1 MRPPATVRRPRA
13 GVAASIAASQW
24 RSLVALLGMGLCAAC
39 APFTG
44 DLGRPAPSIWNDT
57 ILPGIGHV
65 SALARGEDVSAFR
78 FTDDEEELRA
88 RAWRYVMP
96 AHERSWFH
104 REVQE
109 LARTRIIP
117 VSWQSTE
124 ERDYFAALV
133 GGTFRSEH
141 SRYRRLC
148 EDALA
153 DAALIK
159 PFRAVAGRVA
169 SADVARMKTAAL
181 SPAVTPPSP
190 ENAAARVAENE
201 GMVAWVRERL
211 RYRLA
216 SYRHALDNLVVE
228 MPSREAVM
236 AERCV
241 MILES
246 EMRQLEIMAPQHY
259 QLGAPIAVRG

>member
-1 MRPPATVRRPRA
+1 MNAAP
-13 GVAASIAASQW
+13 VAAARAAL
-24 RSLVALLGMGLCAAC
+24 RAAAPAAALAAALTVAAC
-39 APFTG
+39 APHVG
-44 DLGRPAPSIWNDT
+44 DLGRPQRSIWNDT
-57 ILPGIGHV
+57 ILPGLGDY
-65 SALARGEDVSAFR
+65 AAMARGEQVSSFR

-96 AHERSWFH
+96 AHERSWFQ

-117 VSWQSTE
+117 VTWQSE
-124 ERDYFAALV
+124 DENRYFAALV
-133 GGTFRSEH
+133 GGAFRSEH

-153 DAALIK
+153 DAALVK
-159 PFRAVAGRVA
+159 PFRSVARRVA
-169 SADVARMKTAAL
+169 AADAARLRTAAA
-181 SPAVTPPSP
+181 SPAVSPPSP

-241 MILES
+241 GILEA
-246 EMRQLEIMAPQHY
+246 EMRHLELMAPQNY
-259 QLGAPIAVRG
+259 QLGEPIRVRG